1 MAPPLTG
8 APLVAFVGTS
18 DLEQAQRFYGDT
30 LGLRLVDTTAFANVY
45 DCDGTTL
52 RVTRVE
58 RVVPAGYTAL
68 GWSVA
73 GIRTVM
79 DELAGRD
86 VVFERFSGVEQDDA
100 GVWTTPDG
108 TRVAW
113 FRDPDGN
120 TLSLSE
126 RPS

>member
-1 MAPPLTG
+1 VLTG

-18 DLEQAQRFYGDT
+18 DLERAQAFYGDT
-30 LGLRLVDTTAFANVY
+30 LGLPLVEATPYANVY
-45 DCDGTTL
+45 DCDATTL

-58 RVVPAGYTAL
+58 RVAAAGYTAL
-68 GWSVA
+68 GWSVPD
-73 GIRTVM
+73 IRSAM
-79 DELAGRD
+79 DALTARG
-86 VVFERFSGVEQDDA
+86 VVFEHFSGVEQDDA

-120 TLSLSE
+120 TLSLSQH
-126 RPS
+126 PS

>member
-1 MAPPLTG
+1 VLTE

-18 DLEQAQRFYGDT
+18 DLERARSFYGDT
-30 LGLRLVDTTAFANVY
+30 LGLGLVETTPFANVY
-45 DCDGTTL
+45 DAGGTTL

-68 GWSVA
+68 GWSVT
-73 GIRTVM
+73 GIHAAIDALTARGVT
-79 DELAGRD
+79 
-86 VVFERFSGVEQDDA
+86 FERFSGVEQDEA
-100 GVWTTPDG
+100 GVWTAPDG

-113 FRDPDGN
+113 FHDPDGN

-126 RPS
+126 HAH